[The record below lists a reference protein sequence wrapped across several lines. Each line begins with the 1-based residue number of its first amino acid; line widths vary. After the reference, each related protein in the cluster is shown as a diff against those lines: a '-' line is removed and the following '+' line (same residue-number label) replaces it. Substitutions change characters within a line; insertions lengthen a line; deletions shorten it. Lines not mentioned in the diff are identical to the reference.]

1 LISKQTFDIY
11 IYLKMKNIFYVLLLF
26 SQVFFA
32 QSGFEKGNDLYQKGK
47 YAEAAKAYE
56 SVLES
61 QQESAQL
68 YFNLGNCYY
77 KLHKTAP
84 AIYNYEK
91 ALVLDPNNKQ
101 VLNNIKFAQKQ
112 TIDEIKVVPKVG
124 FAKLLRD
131 FTGIYPFDT
140 WAWISITFAFLFL
153 LFFMGYYLSQTV
165 AVKRIFFIGM
175 FIVLFFVLMSFS
187 AAFFEK
193 RHYENERPAVV
204 FAESA
209 EVRSEPQKASNTT
222 FVLHEG
228 TKVYVLEKLGN
239 WKKIQLTDGTEG
251 WIDGNAIKEV
261 K

>member
-1 LISKQTFDIY
+1 
-11 IYLKMKNIFYVLLLF
+11 MKNIFYILLF
-26 SQVFFA
+26 ISQVFFA
-32 QSGFEKGNDLYQKGK
+32 QTGFEKGNDLYQKGK
-47 YAEAAKAYE
+47 YDLAAKAYE
-56 SVLES
+56 SVLTS
-61 QQESAQL
+61 NQESVEL

-77 KLHKTAP
+77 KLQQTAP

-91 ALVLDPNNKQ
+91 ALVLDPTNAA

-140 WAWISITFAFLFL
+140 WAWITIGFAMLFL
-153 LFFMGYYLSQTV
+153 SFFLGYYLSQTV
-165 AVKRIFFIGM
+165 AVKRIFFVGM
-175 FIVLFFVLMSFS
+175 FVILLFILMSIS

-193 RHYENERPAVV
+193 SHFDNEKPAIV
-204 FAESA
+204 FAA
-209 EVRSEPQKASNTT
+209 AAAVRSEPQNASASIFT
-222 FVLHEG
+222 LHEG
-228 TKVYVLEKLGN
+228 TKVYVEETLEN

-251 WIDGNAIKEV
+251 WIDSKAIKEV